1 MNGISLFIT
10 SFCGSCV
17 LIGALYILCPD
28 SAMSKSVKYALSL
41 VFVISVI
48 TAAAAVGRIDF
59 SFDRNAAS
67 VPSADKLATES
78 ARYAYSY
85 ALEKEKINF
94 SEITVCTDKTDD
106 GSIIISKVIIY
117 SDANK
122 EDIFRALGEAA
133 ENYDIEVRTNE

>member
-1 MNGISLFIT
+1 MNSLSLFIT
-10 SFCGSCV
+10 SFCGACV

-28 SAMSKSVKYALSL
+28 SAMSKSIKYALSL
-41 VFVISVI
+41 VFIISVI
-48 TAAAAVGRIDF
+48 TAAAAVGRIDI
-59 SFDRNAAS
+59 SFDTNAVSA
-67 VPSADKLATES
+67 PSADELAAAS

-94 SEITVCTDKTDD
+94 SEITVCTDKSED

-133 ENYDIEVRTNE
+133 ENYEIEVRTNE

>member
-1 MNGISLFIT
+1 
-10 SFCGSCV
+10 
-17 LIGALYILCPD
+17 
-28 SAMSKSVKYALSL
+28 MSKSIKYALSL
-41 VFVISVI
+41 VFIISVI
-48 TAAAAVGRIDF
+48 TAAAAVGRIDI
-59 SFDRNAAS
+59 SFDTNAVSA
-67 VPSADKLATES
+67 PSADELAAAS

-94 SEITVCTDKTDD
+94 SEINVCTDKSED

-133 ENYDIEVRTNE
+133 ENYEIEVRTNE